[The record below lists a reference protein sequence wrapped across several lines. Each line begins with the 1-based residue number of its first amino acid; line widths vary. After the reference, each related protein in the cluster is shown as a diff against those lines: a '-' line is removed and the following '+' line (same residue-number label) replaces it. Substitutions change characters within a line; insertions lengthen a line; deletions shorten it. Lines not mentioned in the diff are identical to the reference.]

1 MHRSHG
7 RHIPNNSLLSIH
19 AYQTTTKSSSMCPIY
34 QNSTWAAQCPAPS
47 QAWIPQVLEPFI
59 YGLCRRS
66 RNQHQRE
73 LTMLPK
79 WTSSGTALAWPSQG
93 RQAFTDMCLPDRPG
107 LRHRL
112 CPLSRLSARL
122 SEPNFTQCPVS
133 GFAVTLNDI
142 LTLEGNKLAFLC
154 VCVFACWLA
163 SLLACLL
170 ACVFQFRP

>member
-1 MHRSHG
+1 
-7 RHIPNNSLLSIH
+7 
-19 AYQTTTKSSSMCPIY
+19 
-34 QNSTWAAQCPAPS
+34 
-47 QAWIPQVLEPFI
+47 
-59 YGLCRRS
+59 
-66 RNQHQRE
+66 
-73 LTMLPK
+73 MLPK
-79 WTSSGTALAWPSQG
+79 RTSSGTALAWPSQG
-93 RQAFTDMCLPDRPG
+93 RQAFMDMCLPDRPG

-154 VCVFACWLA
+154 VCVCLQACFLVC
-163 SLLACLL
+163 LLAC